1 MVPLSAVTLATFFMR
16 MINFFA
22 GILFLMP
29 PAVSAHQE
37 AASLE
42 EVVITG
48 RRDHLAGEAR
58 TASEGIIANMDL
70 AIRPLLR
77 PGDVL
82 EAIPGLI
89 VTQHS
94 GSGKSN
100 QMFLRGFNL
109 DHGTDFATWLD
120 GMPINM
126 RSHGHGQG
134 YTDLNFLIP
143 ETIEQMRFVKGPY
156 HAELGDFSSAGGVH
170 IDTFRSTPANQIAL
184 TSGANGFHRLLMMGG
199 SFLGRV
205 ALSGAIEAQRYQGPW
220 VDVNEDVHK
229 LNGLIKLE
237 GGDDDNQW
245 QASALHYDNDW
256 NSADQI
262 PQRAVDQGLIG
273 PLGSIDTTL
282 GGKTQRSSLSGQYQA
297 IRGEHLS
304 RWNAYAIDYQLNLW
318 SNFTYQLDNPVL
330 GDQLEQVDT
339 RRVLGGSYHHQW
351 SPAANS
357 VEHRWGAELRYDAID
372 TVGLYRTQM
381 RQRVNGIR
389 EDTVKERSVGLFY
402 EATWQFLPRWRAVMG
417 ARADQYQFDVRAE
430 DSRNTG
436 HETAHQIS
444 PKGSLI
450 FNQSMATEWYLSVGR
465 GFHSNDARG
474 VTQHVDVLSGA
485 PVDPVDPLVASV
497 GSEIGLKTQWW
508 GSWNI
513 AASLWYLELDSELTF
528 VGDAGTTE
536 ANRSSQRKGIE
547 LNNFWAINDIWSLE
561 ADFAW
566 TDSQF
571 SHRATEGNDIP
582 GALGTVISTTL
593 SAQLPSGWFGSL
605 RVRYLGRA
613 PLIENGTV
621 QASSTVLSHLT
632 AGWSGKRY
640 ALRAD
645 ILNLLN
651 SDDRDIEYYY
661 ASRLAGEPPEGI
673 EDRHFHTFE
682 PRQVRLTISLNL

>member
-1 MVPLSAVTLATFFMR
+1 MR
-16 MINFFA
+16 IIHYIA
-22 GILFLMP
+22 GALLLLP
-29 PAVSAHQE
+29 QTVSAHE
-37 AASLE
+37 DTASLE

-143 ETIEQMRFVKGPY
+143 ETIERMRFVKGPY

-170 IDTFRSTPANQIAL
+170 IDTFRSVPVNKIAI
-184 TSGANGFHRLLMMGG
+184 TSGENGFHRLLVMGG
-199 SFLGRV
+199 GALGSV

-220 VDVNEDVHK
+220 VDVNEDVNK
-229 LNGLIKLE
+229 LNGLIKVK
-237 GGDDDNQW
+237 GRDDHHRW
-245 QASALHYDNDW
+245 QASVLHYDNEW
-256 NSADQI
+256 NAADQI
-262 PQRAVDQGLIG
+262 PQRAVQQGLVM

-282 GGKTQRSSLSGQYQA
+282 GGQTRRSSFSGEYQA
-297 IRGEHLS
+297 NTDEHVL

-318 SNFTYQLDNPVL
+318 SNFTYYLDDPVL
-330 GDQLEQVDT
+330 GDQLEQVDNRT
-339 RRVLGGSYHHQW
+339 ILGGAYHHHW
-351 SPAANS
+351 NPAAYP
-357 VEHRWGAELRYDAID
+357 VEHRWGAELRSDAID
-372 TVGLYRTQM
+372 TVGLYRTQR
-381 RQRVNGIR
+381 RQRMSGIR

-402 EATWQFLPRWRAVMG
+402 EATWQFSPRWRAVVG
-417 ARADQYQFDVRAE
+417 ARADQYRFDVRAE

-436 HETAHQIS
+436 HKTAYQIS

-450 FNQSMATEWYLSVGR
+450 FSPSMTTEWYLSAGR

-474 VTQHVDVLSGA
+474 VTQRVDAISGA
-485 PVDPVDPLVASV
+485 PVDPIDPLVAST
-497 GSEIGLKTQWW
+497 GAEIGLKTQWW
-508 GSWNI
+508 NSWNV

-571 SHRATEGNDIP
+571 NHRATEGNDIP

-593 SAQLPSGWFGSL
+593 SAQFPSGWFGSL
-605 RVRYLGRA
+605 RVRYLGSA
-613 PLIENGTV
+613 PLTENGSV
-621 QASSTVLSHLT
+621 QASSTLLSHLS

-651 SDDRDIEYYY
+651 SDDQDIAYYY
-661 ASRLAGEPPEGI
+661 ASRLADEPLEGVN
-673 EDRHFHTFE
+673 DRHFHTFE
-682 PRQVRLTISLNL
+682 PRQVRLTISLTL

>member
-1 MVPLSAVTLATFFMR
+1 MVPLSAVTLATFLMR
-16 MINFFA
+16 MVHFFSS
-22 GILFLMP
+22 ILFLMP

-48 RRDHLAGEAR
+48 RRDHLTGEAR

-170 IDTFRSTPANQIAL
+170 IDTFRSAPANKIAL
-184 TSGANGFHRLLMMGG
+184 TSGTNGFHRLLMMGG
-199 SFLGRV
+199 GFLGRV

-237 GGDDDNQW
+237 GGDDHNRW
-245 QASALHYDNDW
+245 QGSALHYDNDW

-262 PQRAVDQGLIG
+262 PQRAVDQGLVE

-282 GGKTQRSSLSGQYQA
+282 GGKTQRSSLSGEYQA
-297 IRGEHLS
+297 TRGAHLS

-330 GDQLEQVDT
+330 GDQLEQVDNRT
-339 RRVLGGSYHHQW
+339 ILGGSYHHQW
-351 SPAANS
+351 NPKSNP

-372 TVGLYRTQM
+372 TVGLYRTQT
-381 RQRVNGIR
+381 RQRTNGIR

-402 EATWQFLPRWRAVMG
+402 EATWQFSSKWRAVMG
-417 ARADQYQFDVRAE
+417 ARADQYQFDVQAE

-436 HETAHQIS
+436 RETAHQIS

-508 GSWNI
+508 GSWNV
-513 AASLWYLELDSELTF
+513 AASLWYLELDSELIF

-536 ANRSSQRKGIE
+536 ANRPSQRKGIE

-571 SHRATEGNDIP
+571 SHRASEGNDIP

-621 QASSTVLSHLT
+621 QADSTVLSHLT

-661 ASRLAGEPPEGI
+661 ASRLSGEPSEGI

>member
-1 MVPLSAVTLATFFMR
+1 
-16 MINFFA
+16 
-22 GILFLMP
+22 
-29 PAVSAHQE
+29 
-37 AASLE
+37 
-42 EVVITG
+42 
-48 RRDHLAGEAR
+48 
-58 TASEGIIANMDL
+58 
-70 AIRPLLR
+70 
-77 PGDVL
+77 
-82 EAIPGLI
+82 
-89 VTQHS
+89 
-94 GSGKSN
+94 
-100 QMFLRGFNL
+100 
-109 DHGTDFATWLD
+109 
-120 GMPINM
+120 
-126 RSHGHGQG
+126 
-134 YTDLNFLIP
+134 
-143 ETIEQMRFVKGPY
+143 
-156 HAELGDFSSAGGVH
+156 
-170 IDTFRSTPANQIAL
+170 
-184 TSGANGFHRLLMMGG
+184 
-199 SFLGRV
+199 
-205 ALSGAIEAQRYQGPW
+205 
-220 VDVNEDVHK
+220 
-229 LNGLIKLE
+229 
-237 GGDDDNQW
+237 
-245 QASALHYDNDW
+245 
-256 NSADQI
+256 
-262 PQRAVDQGLIG
+262 
-273 PLGSIDTTL
+273 
-282 GGKTQRSSLSGQYQA
+282 
-297 IRGEHLS
+297 
-304 RWNAYAIDYQLNLW
+304 
-318 SNFTYQLDNPVL
+318 
-330 GDQLEQVDT
+330 
-339 RRVLGGSYHHQW
+339 
-351 SPAANS
+351 
-357 VEHRWGAELRYDAID
+357 
-372 TVGLYRTQM
+372 
-381 RQRVNGIR
+381 
-389 EDTVKERSVGLFY
+389 
-402 EATWQFLPRWRAVMG
+402 
-417 ARADQYQFDVRAE
+417 
-430 DSRNTG
+430 
-436 HETAHQIS
+436 
-444 PKGSLI
+444 
-450 FNQSMATEWYLSVGR
+450 MATEWYLSVGR